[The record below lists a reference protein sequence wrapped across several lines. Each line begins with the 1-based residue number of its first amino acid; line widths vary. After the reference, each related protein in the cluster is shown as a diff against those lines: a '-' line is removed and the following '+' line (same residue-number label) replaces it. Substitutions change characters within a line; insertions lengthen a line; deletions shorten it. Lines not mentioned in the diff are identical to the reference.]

1 MPFDKFVDIETTNKE
16 RRKAIAK
23 SIRVISIEELK
34 KLAEEIF
41 HDTDEPWRHTFFRLI
56 AENPGGTFYHAV
68 TSEGVVFLYYR
79 DEDKGLWFLPGSGKG
94 PLSARGREMMREVID
109 GGRSAA

>member
-1 MPFDKFVDIETTNKE
+1 MPFEKFVDVDTLNNE

-23 SIRVISIEELK
+23 SIRTISADELK
-34 KLAEEIF
+34 KLAEEVF
-41 HDTDEPWRHTFFRLI
+41 HDTDEPWRDTFFRLI
-56 AENPGGTFYHAV
+56 AENPGGTFHHAV

-94 PLSARGREMMREVID
+94 PLSAGGRQMMKEAID
-109 GGRSAA
+109 GGHSAA

>member
-34 KLAEEIF
+34 KLGEEIF
-41 HDTDEPWRHTFFRLI
+41 DEPDRPWRQTFFQLI
-56 AENPGGTFYHAV
+56 AENPGATFHHASV
-68 TSEGVVFLYYR
+68 GEGVIFLYIR
-79 DEDKGLWFLPGSGKG
+79 DKDKGLWYLPGSGIG
-94 PLSARGREMMREVID
+94 PLSEAGRQMMKEAV
-109 GGRSAA
+109 AAGY